1 MVGPDEI
8 QNAAA
13 VAADPRNRR
22 LLAEGETAA
31 FGWLP
36 GGGPDVDAVVLQAVN
51 AHGGS
56 QFAIAGSSNIGG
68 TLKLDVD
75 ALTRDPMAA
84 LPQAKMRVAAQ
95 PPVSDFPKPS
105 TNV

>member
-1 MVGPDEI
+1 LVGPDEI

-56 QFAIAGSSNIGG
+56 QFAIAGSSGIGD

-75 ALTRDPMAA
+75 ALTRDPMAV
-84 LPQAKMRVAAQ
+84 LPQAKMRVAAR